1 MTLYER
7 LGGAPAVAAVVDNFY
22 ERILIDDS
30 LRPYFATVDMPKL
43 KAHQRA
49 FVAAALGATAGYGGR
64 SMGEAHRTLHI
75 DDSAFDR
82 VVAHLCD
89 ALAYC
94 GVATDDIATIGEAL
108 APLRAEIVTTA
119 AALPK

>member
-1 MTLYER
+1 MTLYEQ

-22 ERILIDDS
+22 ERILVDDD

-64 SMGEAHRTLHI
+64 SMGEAHSALHI
-75 DDSAFDR
+75 DDAAFDR
-82 VVAHLCD
+82 VVAHLCES
-89 ALAYC
+89 LAYC
-94 GVATDDIATIGEAL
+94 GVAADDINTVGQAI
-108 APLRAEIVTTA
+108 APLRGQIVTA
-119 AALPK
+119 QGAFPR